1 MGIFLASF
9 SISLHRIKQYTMSNF
24 LSTTAFNRSD
34 RVKPTLKADRR
45 AGKPSN
51 KPSQPKR
58 FFRSVHKLLGMC
70 WGGSINNKMT
80 REARQKAQEKEQ
92 LLLDEDKRMIG
103 VDEDEGGRYR
113 IVSVDVGR
121 ARKVSG

>member
-1 MGIFLASF
+1 
-9 SISLHRIKQYTMSNF
+9 MSNF

-45 AGKPSN
+45 AGKQSN

-92 LLLDEDKRMIG
+92 LLLDEDSDAGEDWDEDERMIG

-121 ARKVSG
+121 ARKVSGWKAGI